1 MLNEVACSLAAFPL
15 RLHLSFSR
23 KFTILP
29 SKKKEKNRVLRLKKE
44 LRASPVPRLF
54 SFSSLAQFSRLSR
67 MTLGRGLVPLDLHGP
82 QWQEFEFKDVFSI
95 FTYATVRAT
104 QWYFWLVD

>member
-1 MLNEVACSLAAFPL
+1 MQSRRLSASAASLLFQEIYNSAFE
-15 RLHLSFSR
+15 
-23 KFTILP
+23 
-29 SKKKEKNRVLRLKKE
+29 KKEKNRVLRLKKE